1 MNSNIKINSQS
12 AYKYGSVIILKTLNF
27 TVSNTVAANSNLI
40 RLNYKTFGS
49 ASKGYWY
56 SNGSFTTSS
65 ANGHLYFTGG
75 NSFSTAFVYLY
86 YKTVSLS
93 AGTISINFSGDG
105 AYGYI
110 TSGDI

>member
-65 ANGHLYFTGG
+65 AI
-75 NSFSTAFVYLY
+75 SFSVKVHGHRGKCFR
-86 YKTVSLS
+86 
-93 AGTISINFSGDG
+93 G
-105 AYGYI
+105 A
-110 TSGDI
+110 